1 MKLENL
7 SKKMFAVIFLFSNI
21 SFNSLAGTLPEDD
34 RYESFEGDNIV
45 VSDIIENNKVD
56 VEIEGSTLV
65 NILSYKDLNINSYWT
80 YKDGAGYMQLTDK
93 VDTFKSIY
101 HPLNS

>member
-80 YKDGAGYMQLTDK
+80 YKDGADYMQLTDK